1 MHFDATASLLPL
13 GSDDIPMCFSCCC
26 YVERLLLLL
35 LRKSFL
41 FLLIQPLHSLWPSLV
56 DMKPFLQCY
65 FPSFLSPL
73 CPRLLGIFWL
83 LRQHF
88 FKKTFFMFHN
98 TSGGKLKESGN
109 ETGWST
115 SSSSSSSMLPYLIP
129 EMVIIPYFTF
139 PLCHKTHHLMSSE
152 IICVT
157 SYMVS
162 VSGKHKEL
170 VTHFHYVFFH
180 FSWWGCSKSCWTPGS
195 RQTLW

>member
-1 MHFDATASLLPL
+1 MLR
-13 GSDDIPMCFSCCC
+13 GCCFSCWGRAFCLC
-26 YVERLLLLL
+26 SSSPCTAFDYPR
-35 LRKSFL
+35 S
-41 FLLIQPLHSLWPSLV
+41 IWN
-56 DMKPFLQCY
+56 
-65 FPSFLSPL
+65 PSFNAISHPFS
-73 CPRLLGIFWL
+73 LLFAQGCLVSFDS
-83 LRQHF
+83 F
-88 FKKTFFMFHN
+88 VNTFSKKTFFMFHN

-170 VTHFHYVFFH
+170 VTLFHYVFFH

-195 RQTLW
+195 RQRLW

>member
-13 GSDDIPMCFSCCC
+13 GSADIPMCFSCCC

-41 FLLIQPLHSLWPSLV
+41 FFAHPAPAQPLTIPSRYETLPSMLFPILSLSSLPKAAWYLLTPSSTL
-56 DMKPFLQCY
+56 FQ
-65 FPSFLSPL
+65 
-73 CPRLLGIFWL
+73 
-83 LRQHF
+83 
-88 FKKTFFMFHN
+88 KTFFMFHN
-98 TSGGKLKESGN
+98 TSGGKLKESAN

-170 VTHFHYVFFH
+170 VTLFHYVFFH

-195 RQTLW
+195 RQRLW